1 MTENLI
7 RKFVN
12 NSCTHSELSEIIR
25 WVNNEAFT
33 EEGRY
38 CILKDWKSF
47 QISNELTDDEKFSL
61 IFDKIQSKI
70 NIIRNKQE
78 SRANNKA
85 LFITWIT
92 RAAAILLLPVLTYLI
107 FTISERKTGS
117 TEYANL
123 AVDSLEIIAPIGSR
137 TVVQLS
143 DGSKVHLNY
152 GSRIKY
158 PQIFYGEKRELLL
171 TGEAYFEVVHDPKKP
186 FIVNTGKLNIK
197 ALGTAFNVNAYPDN
211 DKIETTLVEGKLV
224 LEHYDLSSNIKKVA
238 TIEPGQHVSYDLI
251 TVTFSGKSEN
261 IAKYIAWKDGK
272 LVFDEAPINQVT
284 ERLSRMFN
292 VNIEVADDIKDYTY
306 TVIFVD
312 EPLFQILDL
321 MTIATPVRY
330 RSIPRVKLPDGRY
343 SKQTIILEKR

>member
-1 MTENLI
+1 M
-7 RKFVN
+7 
-12 NSCTHSELSEIIR
+12 
-25 WVNNEAFT
+25 
-33 EEGRY
+33 
-38 CILKDWKSF
+38 
-47 QISNELTDDEKFSL
+47 
-61 IFDKIQSKI
+61 
-70 NIIRNKQE
+70 
-78 SRANNKA
+78 
-85 LFITWIT
+85 
-92 RAAAILLLPVLTYLI
+92 PVLTYLI

-171 TGEAYFEVVHDPKKP
+171 TGEAYFEVVHNPKKP

-197 ALGTAFNVNAYPDN
+197 ALGTEFNVNAYPDN